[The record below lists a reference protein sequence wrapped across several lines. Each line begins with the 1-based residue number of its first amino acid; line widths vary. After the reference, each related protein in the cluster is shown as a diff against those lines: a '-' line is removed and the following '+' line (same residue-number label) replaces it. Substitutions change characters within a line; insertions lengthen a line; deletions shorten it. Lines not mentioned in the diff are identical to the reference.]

1 MHLGARA
8 SHERTSSNGSPE
20 SEGAGPADCALDQ
33 HAADRRHQ
41 PMRIAHL
48 LAGLALGAVI
58 TTAAQAQDTT
68 HKPGGLNKVAH
79 DVSKT
84 AKKAGRD
91 TKAEAKR
98 DASKTHHALK
108 KAGNDTKS
116 TLKTATGD
124 TMPKDPNHKPGGVNK
139 VARDVSHASKETGAK
154 VKHGVKH
161 TASAAHKAAKKTG
174 RDAKEAVRDTTH

>member
-1 MHLGARA
+1 
-8 SHERTSSNGSPE
+8 
-20 SEGAGPADCALDQ
+20 
-33 HAADRRHQ
+33 
-41 PMRIAHL
+41 MRIVHL

-91 TKAEAKR
+91 TKAEVKR
-98 DASKTHHALK
+98 GAGRTHHALK
-108 KAGNDTKS
+108 DAGNDTKGA
-116 TLKTATGD
+116 LKTATGD
-124 TMPKDPNHKPGGVNK
+124 TMPKDPNHKPGGLNK
-139 VARDVSHASKETGAK
+139 VAHDVSHTGKETGAA

-161 TASAAHKAAKKTG
+161 TASSAHKSLKKTG
-174 RDAKEAVRDTTH
+174 RDAKEAVKDTTH